1 MQAFGGFFIW
11 GPSFFYFSLVYV
23 KNFLYLC
30 SRFCLG
36 GILQKKK
43 STFRR
48 FWSDYKSEMI
58 FGLVLMVVLIAS
70 TFLSRLISG
79 DFFDN
84 FLNPALSLAFA
95 VLCFF
100 GAALCLRHLENNRI
114 RKAWAIILLL
124 WGFWELV
131 MVALFKTAYN
141 PYRVS
146 NELMES
152 TPMLLAC
159 VFAWL
164 LLIYPSI
171 SMHPGKLN
179 WGRGALFLLP
189 VVVLGVIDYV
199 LSVDIRLLIALYPI
213 WLMYVV
219 FRKVHRYRQWCEEN
233 FSTFDNIDAQWI
245 VRYIT
250 MVMLAGL
257 VFYYL
262 CVSDDPAR
270 AFTQQ
275 WYLMFV
281 LGYTTDQVLHRPD
294 PWERLHSTAVEEEE
308 KEEPDPANAAYRAT
322 LETWLEKEKPYL
334 NPDFQL
340 MDLRQVLPL
349 NRTYLSQLINA
360 QYGCSFYQWVND
372 LRVAEAKRL
381 ITEHPEMSLEE
392 VSKHC
397 GFSSRRLFTQIFA
410 RETGM
415 TPREW
420 SKKG

>member
-1 MQAFGGFFIW
+1 MRKALQ
-11 GPSFFYFSLVYV
+11 
-23 KNFLYLC
+23 YLWY
-30 SRFCLG
+30 S
-36 GILQKKK
+36 
-43 STFRR
+43 
-48 FWSDYKSEMI
+48 YKSEII
-58 FGLVLMVVLIAS
+58 FGLVLLPVLIAS
-70 TFLSRLISG
+70 TFLSRLISE
-79 DFFDN
+79 DLFDN

-100 GAALCLRHLENNRI
+100 GAAQCLRHLENNRI
-114 RKAWAIILLL
+114 RKVWAIILVL
-124 WGFWELV
+124 WGGWETV

-141 PYRVS
+141 PFQVGH
-146 NELMES
+146 ELMES
-152 TPMLLAC
+152 TPMLVAC

-164 LLIYPSI
+164 LLIYPCI
-171 SMHPGKLN
+171 SMRPGKFN

-199 LSVDIRLLIALYPI
+199 LPVDLRLLIALYPI
-213 WLMYVV
+213 WLMYVG
-219 FRKVHRYRQWCEEN
+219 FRNVHRYRQWCEEN
-233 FSTFDNIDAQWI
+233 FSTLDDIDAQWI
-245 VRYIT
+245 VRYIM
-250 MVMLAGL
+250 MVMLSAL

-294 PWERLHSTAVEEEE
+294 PWERLRSTVVEEE
-308 KEEPDPANAAYRAT
+308 KDEPEPSNAAYRAT
-322 LETWLEKEKPYL
+322 LETWLEKDKPYC

-340 MDLRQVLPL
+340 TDLRQVLPL
-349 NRTYLSQLINA
+349 NRSYLSRFINSE
-360 QYGCSFYQWVND
+360 YGCSFYQWVNG

-381 ITEHPEMSLEE
+381 ITEHPEMTLEE

-420 SKKG
+420 SKKCTNC

>member
-1 MQAFGGFFIW
+1 MRNT
-11 GPSFFYFSLVYV
+11 L
-23 KNFLYLC
+23 N
-30 SRFCLG
+30 
-36 GILQKKK
+36 IL
-43 STFRR
+43 
-48 FWSDYKSEMI
+48 WYDYKSEFF
-58 FGLVLMVVLIAS
+58 FGLVLLVLLFAS
-70 TFLSRLISG
+70 TFLSRLIPE

-114 RKAWAIILLL
+114 RKVWAIILLL

-141 PYRVS
+141 PFRVS

-164 LLIYPSI
+164 LFIYPSI
-171 SMHPGKLN
+171 SMRPGKFN

-199 LSVDIRLLIALYPI
+199 LSVDLRLLIALYPI
-213 WLMYVV
+213 WLMYVG

-245 VRYIT
+245 VRYIV
-250 MVMLAGL
+250 MVMLASL

-294 PWERLHSTAVEEEE
+294 PWERLHSTVVDEE
-308 KEEPDPANAAYRAT
+308 KDEPDPANAAYRAT

-340 MDLRQVLPL
+340 SDLRQVLPI
-349 NRTYLSQLINA
+349 NRTYLSRFINSA
-360 QYGCSFYQWVND
+360 YGCSFYQWVND
-372 LRVAEAKRL
+372 LRIEEAKRL
-381 ITEHPEMSLEE
+381 MREQPEHKVQDVAER
-392 VSKHC
+392 C
-397 GFSSRRLFTQIFA
+397 GFSSRRVFYQIFT
-410 RETGM
+410 RETGQ
-415 TPREW
+415 TPSEW
-420 SKKG
+420 LSAKSNPS

>member
-1 MQAFGGFFIW
+1 MKNAVQNIW
-11 GPSFFYFSLVYV
+11 
-23 KNFLYLC
+23 N
-30 SRFCLG
+30 
-36 GILQKKK
+36 
-43 STFRR
+43 
-48 FWSDYKSEMI
+48 DYKSEMI
-58 FGLVLMVVLIAS
+58 FGMVLLPVLIAS
-70 TFLSRLISG
+70 TFLSRLISE

-100 GAALCLRHLENNRI
+100 GAAQCFRHLENNRI
-114 RKAWAIILLL
+114 RKVWAIILIL

-131 MVALFKTAYN
+131 MVVIFKTAYN
-141 PYRVS
+141 PFRFG

-171 SMHPGKLN
+171 SMRPGKFN
-179 WGRGALFLLP
+179 WARGALFLLP
-189 VVVLGVIDYV
+189 VVVFGVIDYV
-199 LSVDIRLLIALYPI
+199 LPVDLRILIALYPT
-213 WLMYVV
+213 WLIYVG
-219 FRKVHRYRQWCEEN
+219 FRNVHRYRQWCEEN
-233 FSTFDNIDAQWI
+233 FSTLDNIDAQWI
-245 VRYIT
+245 VRYII

-294 PWERLHSTAVEEEE
+294 PWERLRSTVVEEE
-308 KEEPDPANAAYRAT
+308 KDEPDPANAAYRAT
-322 LETWLEKEKPYL
+322 LEAWLEKDKPYL

-340 MDLRQVLPL
+340 TDLRQVLPL
-349 NRTYLSQLINA
+349 NRSYLSRFINA
-360 QYGCSFYQWVND
+360 EYGCSFFQWVNG

-381 ITEHPEMSLEE
+381 ITEQPEMTLEE

-410 RETGM
+410 RETGT